1 MFFFSIGK
9 KNRSLLM
16 CMKCLGMPTSTL
28 KVRSLKTFFGKV
40 NLKGLSK
47 NIFFV

>member
-16 CMKCLGMPTSTL
+16 CMKCLGMPTSTR
-28 KVRSLKTFFGKV
+28 VRSLKTFFGEV